1 MAGIVSLQSDLPMEI
16 QPLDIAAVAIIAAAT
31 LRGLFIGLIREGF
44 SLASL
49 GGAYMAVQLFTPPTA
64 DWLQE
69 VSNGDIGVGIAPWV
83 AGAGLAIGTVLVIVI
98 IGRGL
103 QRTLHAAGL
112 SWADRAAGSLLG
124 AAEGVLVAGILL
136 VLGTE
141 VLGRDH
147 AAFSQTASLAA
158 LEEFERVSEESEINI
173 DVAAPPR
180 TF

>member
-1 MAGIVSLQSDLPMEI
+1 MEI
-16 QPLDIAAVAIIAAAT
+16 QPLDIVVAAIIAAAM
-31 LRGLFIGLIREGF
+31 LRGYFIGLVREAF
-44 SLASL
+44 SLGAL
-49 GGAYMAVQLFTPPTA
+49 GGAYLAVQLFTLPAA

-69 VSNGDIGVGIAPWV
+69 ASGGDVGPRIAPWL
-83 AGAGLAIGTVLVIVI
+83 AGAGLAIGTVLVVVLL
-98 IGRGL
+98 GRGL
-103 QRTLHAAGL
+103 QRTLKAAGL
-112 SWADRAAGSLLG
+112 NWADRFGGAFLG

-147 AAFSQTASLAA
+147 PAFSETVSLAA
-158 LEEFERVSEESEINI
+158 IEQFEQLSQSSDINI

>member
-1 MAGIVSLQSDLPMEI
+1 MIIIV
-16 QPLDIAAVAIIAAAT
+16 V
-31 LRGLFIGLIREGF
+31 
-44 SLASL
+44 
-49 GGAYMAVQLFTPPTA
+49 
-64 DWLQE
+64 
-69 VSNGDIGVGIAPWV
+69 
-83 AGAGLAIGTVLVIVI
+83 

-112 SWADRAAGSLLG
+112 SWADRFAGGMLG
-124 AAEGVLVAGILL
+124 AAEGVLAAGILL

-147 AAFSQTASLAA
+147 AAFSKTASLAA
-158 LEEFERVSEESEINI
+158 LEEFERVSEESEIDI

>member
-1 MAGIVSLQSDLPMEI
+1 MEI
-16 QPLDIAAVAIIAAAT
+16 QPLDIAAVAIIAAAS

-49 GGAYMAVQLFTPPTA
+49 GGAYMAVQLFTLPTA
-64 DWLQE
+64 EWLQE
-69 VSNGDIGVGIAPWV
+69 TTDGNIGASIAPWV
-83 AGAGLAIGTVLVIVI
+83 AGASLAIGTVIVIVFV
-98 IGRGL
+98 GRGL
-103 QRTLHAAGL
+103 HRTLKAAGL
-112 SWADRAAGSLLG
+112 SWADRFAGGLLG

-147 AAFSQTASLAA
+147 AALSQTTSLAA
-158 LEEFERVSEESEINI
+158 LEEFERVSEESEIDI

>member
-1 MAGIVSLQSDLPMEI
+1 MEI

-31 LRGLFIGLIREGF
+31 LRGMFIGLIREGF

-49 GGAYMAVQLFTPPTA
+49 AGAYMAVQIFTPA
-64 DWLQE
+64 AAEWLQE
-69 VSNGDIGVGIAPWV
+69 ASGGDIGAGIAPWV
-83 AGAGLAIGTVLVIVI
+83 AGAGLALGTVIVI
-98 IGRGL
+98 VIVGRGL

-112 SWADRAAGSLLG
+112 SWADRFGGSLIG

-136 VLGTE
+136 VLGSE

-147 AAFSQTASLAA
+147 AAISQTASLAA
-158 LEEFERVSEESEINI
+158 LEEFERLSEESPIDI

>member
-1 MAGIVSLQSDLPMEI
+1 MQVVTE
-16 QPLDIAAVAIIAAAT
+16 
-31 LRGLFIGLIREGF
+31 
-44 SLASL
+44 
-49 GGAYMAVQLFTPPTA
+49 
-64 DWLQE
+64 
-69 VSNGDIGVGIAPWV
+69 GDIGVTIAPWV
-83 AGAGLAIGTVLVIVI
+83 AGAGLAIGTVLVIVV

-112 SWADRAAGSLLG
+112 SWADRFAGSLLG

-158 LEEFERVSEESEINI
+158 LEEFERVAEESEIDI

>member
-1 MAGIVSLQSDLPMEI
+1 MEI
-16 QPLDIAAVAIIAAAT
+16 QPLDIAAVAIIAAAS
-31 LRGLFIGLIREGF
+31 LRGMFIGLIREGF
-44 SLASL
+44 SLAAL
-49 GGAYMAVQLFTPPTA
+49 GGAYAAVQYFTPPLA
-64 DWLQE
+64 EWLQE
-69 VSNGDIGVGIAPWV
+69 ITEGDIGVSVAPWV
-83 AGAGLAIGTVLVIVI
+83 AGAGLAVGTVFIIVAV
-98 IGRGL
+98 GRGL

-112 SWADRAAGSLLG
+112 SWADRFAGSLLG

-147 AAFSQTASLAA
+147 AAFIETTSLAA
-158 LEEFERVSEESEINI
+158 LEGFERVSEESEIDI